1 MSNREFHK
9 VWMEQCEAAGDIRLR
24 YGVTAAFDYVVGEKL
39 LNFAEAAASRPEFAR
54 ELPRFVARV
63 RGLFTPEELQTHIAR
78 IEHERMVQEA
88 LSAEIEE
95 EDDPFRESPEAAAER
110 ARQFSTI
117 KELLSAAELG
127 TS

>member
-1 MSNREFHK
+1 
-9 VWMEQCEAAGDIRLR
+9 MEQCEPAGDIRLR
-24 YGVTAAFDYVVGEKL
+24 YGPQAAFDYVVAEKL
-39 LNFAEAAASRPEFAR
+39 LNFAEAAARRPEFAR

-63 RGLFTPEELQTHIAR
+63 RGLFTPEKLHAR

-95 EDDPFRESPEAAAER
+95 EGNPLRESPEAAAKR
-110 ARQFSTI
+110 ARQFSAI
-117 KELLSAAELG
+117 KELLTVAELG